1 MLEKGVG
8 SVRMVEAVTIMMV
21 MNLPGDSTQSQSQS
35 WMLVL
40 AGGMMVMRVM
50 VMMRVIQ

>member
-1 MLEKGVG
+1 MLQEGVRG
-8 SVRMVEAVTIMMV
+8 VRVVVAVTIMMV

>member
-21 MNLPGDSTQSQSQS
+21 MNLPGDSTQSQS